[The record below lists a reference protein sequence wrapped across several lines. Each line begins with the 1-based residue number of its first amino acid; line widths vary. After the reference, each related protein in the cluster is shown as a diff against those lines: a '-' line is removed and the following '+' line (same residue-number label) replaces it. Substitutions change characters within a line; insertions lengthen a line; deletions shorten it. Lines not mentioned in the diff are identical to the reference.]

1 VNPDVSWSWIDALGD
16 VTLSIATLKLAKYGL
31 LEEALVTT
39 YRASY
44 KIQSM
49 ALFNGIFLLRPGSLL
64 GLPFDT
70 RSVYLFSHFRSW
82 CAENSP
88 ITRLPLT

>member
-44 KIQSM
+44 KSIDGFIQRYISSS
-49 ALFNGIFLLRPGSLL
+49 AGI
-64 GLPFDT
+64 
-70 RSVYLFSHFRSW
+70 
-82 CAENSP
+82 
-88 ITRLPLT
+88 ITWLAV